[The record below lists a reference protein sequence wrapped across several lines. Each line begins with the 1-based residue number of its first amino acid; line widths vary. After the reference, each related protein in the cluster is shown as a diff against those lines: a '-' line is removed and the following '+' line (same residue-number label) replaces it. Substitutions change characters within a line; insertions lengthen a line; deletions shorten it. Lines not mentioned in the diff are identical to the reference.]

1 MTGSTDTLFQ
11 PATKDMGFIKGLGK
25 VTIREATVGDLW
37 PHMGGGLSTG
47 EFPLRV
53 LAASLLING
62 KQVTFEQLTQLG
74 MRHFAKLQKML
85 PEVMII
91 NGMNEGGGEADEDDE
106 EEDEENPPK
115 GAAA

>member
-1 MTGSTDTLFQ
+1 MTEAGTIFQ
-11 PATKDMGFIKGLGK
+11 PATRDMGHVKGLGQ
-25 VTIREATVGDLW
+25 VTLREATVGDLW
-37 PHMGGGLSTG
+37 PHMGDGMSSGQ
-47 EFPLRV
+47 FPLRV

-62 KQVTFEQLTQLG
+62 QQVTFEQLTKLG

-85 PEVMII
+85 PAVMEI
-91 NGMNEGGGEADEDDE
+91 NGMNDAGGDADEED